1 MVSAT
6 PWCARSHPHTGTSST
21 RLVLREPS
29 PQTGPPKHRA
39 ELPKT
44 LSSVKS
50 AAYKTGCEIS
60 GLTPLDR
67 VAGLRGRRFAGCIDL
82 LADGLYAGE
91 IEHRRRCG
99 ARAVLHANAKLD
111 RIGHEAQ
118 QPRGISAQ
126 GGAMS
131 PGRRHP
137 SFLHFGLAIDAVRDL
152 AVITSQRI
160 PRSDR
165 AA

>member
-60 GLTPLDR
+60 GLSICDDSIFCATPVCVKHPLITLAAGRSVAIRRGVQVGYLAQSGVNGR
-67 VAGLRGRRFAGCIDL
+67 VPAT
-82 LADGLYAGE
+82 
-91 IEHRRRCG
+91 RCQ
-99 ARAVLHANAKLD
+99 
-111 RIGHEAQ
+111 E
-118 QPRGISAQ
+118 
-126 GGAMS
+126 
-131 PGRRHP
+131 
-137 SFLHFGLAIDAVRDL
+137 
-152 AVITSQRI
+152 
-160 PRSDR
+160 
-165 AA
+165 

>member
-60 GLTPLDR
+60 GLTLAR
-67 VAGLRGRRFAGCIDL
+67 VKNVGWLAAMVGREFPRHRPTFSTPTTTALPTID
-82 LADGLYAGE
+82 
-91 IEHRRRCG
+91 
-99 ARAVLHANAKLD
+99 V
-111 RIGHEAQ
+111 
-118 QPRGISAQ
+118 
-126 GGAMS
+126 
-131 PGRRHP
+131 
-137 SFLHFGLAIDAVRDL
+137 
-152 AVITSQRI
+152 
-160 PRSDR
+160 
-165 AA
+165 